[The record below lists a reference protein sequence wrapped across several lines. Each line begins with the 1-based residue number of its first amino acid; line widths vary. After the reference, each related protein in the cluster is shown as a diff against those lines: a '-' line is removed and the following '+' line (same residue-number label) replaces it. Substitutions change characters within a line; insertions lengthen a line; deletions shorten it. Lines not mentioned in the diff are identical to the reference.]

1 MIKASVIGAT
11 GYAGVELVRLLSQ
24 HPAVQLVA
32 LTTES
37 YKGQKMNQ
45 VFPHL
50 VRGVEQRAEEL
61 DLAAVV
67 EKSDVVFTSLPHALA
82 MEIAPAVV
90 AAGKK
95 IIDLGADYRLK
106 DPAVYETWYKHKH
119 TDLPNLAQAVYGL
132 PELHREEIRGK
143 KVVGNPGCYPT
154 SVTLGVAPLSRTD
167 WVDWDSLIID
177 SKSGVSGAGRG
188 VSLGVHFSEVNENL
202 KAYNIAGT
210 HRHTP
215 EIEQEISL
223 LAGRPVRVSFTPH
236 LIPMT
241 RGILSTMYFSL
252 RGNVGVQDV
261 YGLYQDFYGRE
272 PFVKVLEPGQLPQTK
287 HVYGSNFCQ
296 IGLAVDQ
303 RTNRL
308 LVVSVIDN
316 LVKGAAGQAVQNM
329 NLLFGLEET
338 TGLLS
343 LPLFP

>member
-11 GYAGVELVRLLSQ
+11 GYAGVELVRILGQ

-37 YKGQKMNQ
+37 YKDQKMSA

-50 VRGVEQRAEEL
+50 VHGVEMTALEL
-61 DLAAVV
+61 DLVAVV

-82 MEIAPAVV
+82 MSIVPAVV
-90 AAGKK
+90 AGGKK

-106 DPAVYETWYKHKH
+106 DATVYGAWYKHQH
-119 TDLPNLAQAVYGL
+119 TDLENLAQAVYGL
-132 PELHREEIRGK
+132 PELHRAQIRGR

-154 SVTLGVAPLSRTD
+154 SVALGVAPLGRAD

-188 VSLGVHFSEVNENL
+188 LSLGVHFSEVNENL

-215 EIEQEISL
+215 EIEQEISG
-223 LAGRPVRVSFTPH
+223 LAGRPIKVSFTPH

-241 RGILSTMYFSL
+241 RGILSTMYFSIKS
-252 RGNVGVQDV
+252 GVGVKEV
-261 YGLYQDFYGRE
+261 YEAYQAFYSQE
-272 PFVKVLEPGQLPQTK
+272 PFVNVLEPGQLPQTK
-287 HVYGSNFCQ
+287 HVYGSNYCQ

-329 NLLFGLEET
+329 NLLFDLEET
-338 TGLLS
+338 VGLRT
-343 LPLFP
+343 LPIFP